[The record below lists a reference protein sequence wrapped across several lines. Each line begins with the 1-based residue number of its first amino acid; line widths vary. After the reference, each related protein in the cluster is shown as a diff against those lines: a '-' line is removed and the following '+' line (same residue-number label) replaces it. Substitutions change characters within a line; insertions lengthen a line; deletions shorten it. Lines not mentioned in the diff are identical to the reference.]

1 MSSNLGMG
9 NKIDPSHL
17 ISQSEAADLRGVS
30 RQAIHELVQKGRFE
44 TVEIGGTAYLIR
56 EEVAKYTPKKA
67 GRPPSSGKKEKD

>member
-1 MSSNLGMG
+1 MSSDLEMG

-44 TVEIGGTAYLIR
+44 TVEIGGTSYLIR

-67 GRPPSSGKKEKD
+67 GRPPSSNKKDKD